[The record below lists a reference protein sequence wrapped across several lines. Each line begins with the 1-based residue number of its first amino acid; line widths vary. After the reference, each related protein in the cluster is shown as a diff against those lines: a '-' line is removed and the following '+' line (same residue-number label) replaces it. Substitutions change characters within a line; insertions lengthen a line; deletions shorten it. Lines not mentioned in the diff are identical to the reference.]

1 MSPHLSIHPLTPDR
15 WDDLAALFGP
25 NGANSGCWC
34 MWWRTAAQEWNEQA
48 GDRLRD
54 RFREVVEAGPP
65 PGLLA
70 YADGRPVGWVAV
82 GPRADFGRLNRS
94 PKLKP
99 VDDEPV
105 WSVVCFFVDAA
116 HRRSGVA
123 AALLEAAVS
132 YAREHGARLVEGY
145 PIDTTGG
152 RKPSGSVFT
161 GSLELFEEAGFA
173 EVLRRGGRPI
183 VRTPTVRA

>member
-1 MSPHLSIHPLTPDR
+1 MTGLDIHPLTPDR
-15 WDDLAALFGP
+15 WDDLATLFGP

-34 MWWRTAAQEWNEQA
+34 MWWRTAAAEWDEQA

-54 RFREVVEAGPP
+54 RFREVVAAGPP

-70 YADGRPVGWVAV
+70 YRAGVPVGWVAV
-82 GPRADFGRLNRS
+82 GPREEYGRLNRS

-99 VDDEPV
+99 VDDRPV
-105 WSVVCFFVDAA
+105 WAVVCFFVAAA

-123 AALLEAAVS
+123 AALLEAAAS
-132 YAREHGARLVEGY
+132 YAREHGAQLLEGY
-145 PIDTTGG
+145 PIDTGD
-152 RKPSGSVFT
+152 RRRESGAVFT
-161 GSLELFEEAGFA
+161 GTLDLFTEAGFT

-183 VRTPTVRA
+183 VRRAP